1 LRTLWAAN
9 AWDNTVRIAL
19 LTTDSAVSAEAVR
32 RLLVANQHDI
42 VLVADSSPFRSPS
55 GPPTRRTLRALW
67 RSRLALAPYLLV
79 NFVLPRVAAVFS
91 GGSLAAFCRKR
102 RIRFLRLGDVNAPAT
117 IAALQAANVDAL
129 LLYHFDQILTAGTI
143 TQFPAAIA
151 NVHPSLLPAQ
161 RGPVPTIHLLLEPSQ
176 PAGVT
181 IHRVTTRI
189 DDGAILA
196 QAEVSLP
203 PGVSA
208 IGAAR
213 HLHLAAL
220 ALVPQALDLLRA
232 GAPGTPQPTR
242 LPYCGFPGAGIL
254 WRLRRKG
261 NHTVRFGD
269 ISQAI
274 AAVNS

>member
-1 LRTLWAAN
+1 M
-9 AWDNTVRIAL
+9 RIAL

-32 RLLVANQHDI
+32 RLVAAKQHDI

-79 NFVLPRVAAVFS
+79 NFVLPRVAATFS
-91 GGSLAAFCRKR
+91 GDSLPAFCRAHG
-102 RIRFLRLGDVNAPAT
+102 IGFLRLGDVNDLAT
-117 IAALQAANVDAL
+117 IATLRASNIDAL
-129 LLYHFDQILTAGTI
+129 VLYHFDQILTAETI
-143 TQFPAAIA
+143 AQFPAGIA

-161 RGPVPTIHLLLEPSQ
+161 RGPVPTIHLFLERSPR
-176 PAGVT
+176 AGVT
-181 IHRVTTRI
+181 IHRVTPRI

-196 QAEVSLP
+196 QAEVPLP
-203 PGVSA
+203 VGVSA

-220 ALVPQALDLLRA
+220 TLLPQAIDLLHS
-232 GAPGTPQPTR
+232 GAPATSQPTH
-242 LPYCGFPGAGIL
+242 LPYCGFPSAALL
-254 WRLRRKG
+254 WRLRRMG
-261 NHTVRFGD
+261 RRTVRFGD

-274 AAVNS
+274 AGKLNPIAQAVDS